1 MESLFKIF
9 KTLVIFIW
17 LVDIMNIN
25 YIIGDF
31 NLAKFLDST
40 FALNGWFWFWFWSLT
55 PGFTDN
61 AIKVTLKKKLE
72 GDE

>member
-9 KTLVIFIW
+9 KTLVTFIW
-17 LVDIMNIN
+17 LIDIMNIN

-40 FALNGWFWFWFWSLT
+40 FALNG
-55 PGFTDN
+55 
-61 AIKVTLKKKLE
+61 
-72 GDE
+72 